1 MFGRLPNMMS
11 RAAQKAET
19 RDRILAAAR
28 NLFEGDG
35 FDATNIR
42 RIADAAG
49 VATGTVLFHF
59 TDKLDLLHAALFED
73 LEAVLQEVVQA
84 PPGRSLRQWLSR
96 LVDRVLSHYEARPGL
111 SRVLLRESLISG
123 PPWAERFAG
132 QMGRL
137 HGAVA
142 ARAALALERGELE
155 ATFDPRLFAMAFLS
169 YYIFGLLAWAQGSHP
184 APRALVEHL
193 VEHHLAGYRATRRTR

>member
-1 MFGRLPNMMS
+1 MFSKLPDMLS
-11 RAAQKAET
+11 RTARKAET
-19 RDRILAAAR
+19 RVRILTAAR
-28 NLFEGDG
+28 HLFEADG

-73 LEAVLQEVVQA
+73 LEAVLHDVTQA

-96 LVDRVLSHYEARPGL
+96 LVDRVLSHYEARPAL
-111 SRVLLRESLISG
+111 SRVLLRESLLSG

-132 QMGRL
+132 QMTRL
-137 HGAVA
+137 HAAVA
-142 ARAALALERGELE
+142 ARSSVALERGEVRPD
-155 ATFDPRLFAMAFLS
+155 FQPSLFAGAFVS
-169 YYIFGLLAWAQGSHP
+169 YYLFGLLAWAQGSHP

-193 VEHHLAGYRATRRTR
+193 ADHHLAGYRAVKGRR